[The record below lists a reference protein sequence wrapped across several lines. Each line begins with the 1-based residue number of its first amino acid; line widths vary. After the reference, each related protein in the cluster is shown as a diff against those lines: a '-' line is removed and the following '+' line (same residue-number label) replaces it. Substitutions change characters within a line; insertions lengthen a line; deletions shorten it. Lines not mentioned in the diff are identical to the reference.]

1 MERDK
6 EAIENACVF
15 ESRDKQLANRLRE
28 QLFLPSSGQGDR
40 LQLGHVHFYE
50 HVQELLLARSE
61 LHVARLA
68 KELKQVG

>member
-6 EAIENACVF
+6 EAIENTCVF
-15 ESRDKQLANRLRE
+15 ESRDKEFANGLGE
-28 QLFLPSSGQGDR
+28 ELFLPSSRQRDC
-40 LQLGHVHFYE
+40 LQLGNVHFYE

-61 LHVARLA
+61 LHVAWLA